1 MEPITFFRKDVVDRE
16 LKLLDPLFNTAVN
29 VHSLE
34 VLIYVEG
41 SGSYV
46 DHFFT
51 KLSLISA
58 RPSSFVNEV
67 FRGRSP
73 AGLYRVDD
81 TTDLSDTLFEAV
93 GYGFGAL
100 MAVQEE
106 VVDDVVLAAQ
116 QGSLE
121 IQLGSEPSSLPD
133 IVGTRTPY
141 IELQTCGEYDDLLAA
156 TWSADLPADLQSI
169 LSEIGSG
176 KLAIKPLCEKC
187 GEPLRVADIKLCVE
201 CGWRKEE

>member
-16 LKLLDPLFNTAVN
+16 WKLLDPLFNTAVN

-58 RPSSFVNEV
+58 RTSSFVNEV

-73 AGLYRVDD
+73 AGLYRVVDMK
-81 TTDLSDTLFEAV
+81 DLSDTLFEAT

-116 QGSLE
+116 QGKLE
-121 IQLGSEPSSLPD
+121 IQLGWEPSSLPD

-141 IELQTCGEYDDLLAA
+141 IELETCGEYNDLLAA
-156 TWSADLPADLQSI
+156 TWSPDLPEDLQSI
-169 LSEIGSG
+169 LNQIGSG
-176 KLAIKPLCEKC
+176 KLAIKPLCENC

>member
-1 MEPITFFRKDVVDRE
+1 M
-16 LKLLDPLFNTAVN
+16 FNTAVN

-46 DHFFT
+46 DHFFS

-58 RPSSFVNEV
+58 RTSSFVNEV

-81 TTDLSDTLFEAV
+81 TTDLSDTIFDAT

-116 QGSLE
+116 QGKLE
-121 IQLGSEPSSLPD
+121 IQLGWEPSSLPD

-141 IELQTCGEYDDLLAA
+141 IELETCGEYNDLLAA
-156 TWSADLPADLQSI
+156 TWSPDLPVDLQSI
-169 LSEIGSG
+169 LNQIGSG
-176 KLAIKPLCEKC
+176 KLAIKPLCENC